1 MSWNVNGICNSE
13 KRRNVFLHA
22 ATLQNNRLDIL
33 VLVSTKLNQNLHQQI
48 KNERGGEHF
57 FNSIDGARG
66 ILVWINNDNKPIM
79 AKEIYRDNAGNLLIV
94 EVKYDNETFKLV
106 ALYGPSDADRPMFFE
121 NMFDQIMINDNA
133 SKFIIVGD
141 WNVTLNYELD
151 NYNYVED
158 RYPNSRII
166 INRVKDDWGL
176 IDPVDFFEVSRP
188 HMTYKSW
195 GINGQTSRLDFFLLS
210 PTMVSSTKNYGKG
223 DKIGLIDHEP
233 IYLKIDFSSFGK
245 SQKTWRFPDKYLCN
259 SDFRKLIRKTIRR
272 VILRYEISRFGVNL
286 ETDAGDNFVNDF
298 LANEP
303 SERLYERRFSIS
315 FHELYEMTMNEIRV
329 ETIAYTAGQK
339 DVERQALN
347 KKLRALV
354 KETQKLERHVKIR
367 IENGNQIRSYNQI
380 IQANVDRLQKD
391 YELQLKRV
399 GELDDAKKGIFGK
412 IHGEQ
417 PRPGFGVLKKN
428 KVAQKY
434 IPALRHNLGPE
445 DPVMLH
451 TDKKNIE
458 TILHNEFSKLFS
470 KHETELGVDDFIR
483 DDLIPKI
490 PVQMRQELE
499 SEINIDEVTKV
510 LNKTKVISSPGWD
523 GFSYNCL
530 KEFWEDLK
538 FLFIKVIHE
547 SFTKKSLPPSQ
558 KWGNISLIPKG
569 DKDKLELKNWRPL
582 TLLPAFYKLVSGTL
596 ANRMSK
602 TLPYIVEADQQGFV
616 SGRNISECLRTTID
630 LIEYVNRNRVE
641 TLMVCIDFK
650 KAFDSLDHDFI
661 ISVLNKFGFG
671 PNFVTWVKTLLD
683 DFKMRVLNGGSPG
696 DHFASERGARQ
707 GDPISSLLFIICIE
721 ILCIKLRSDPSVQGV
736 SLNGALDILISI
748 FADDIVVFLQY
759 DEENLRNTLKIFDD
773 FGKLSGL
780 KIQVEKSQI
789 SYLGGEYDQTK
800 KLCRDMDFVWSKNI
814 NLLGL
819 NFNTS
824 LTNLYDN
831 VKEKK
836 TGFYQDLENWDYKF
850 LTPMGR
856 ISALKSYILP
866 KFNHVAMVIPILKSG
881 DIKEIE
887 SKMFKFIWRDQDKGI
902 ISREIA
908 KAPLKEGGI
917 NAPDLEIMF
926 KSYSLS
932 WLRKLANF
940 KTFDRGWYKI
950 LNTLLVET
958 NLNIEISDIWKL
970 KSGQYSDL
978 QTQIQSNFW
987 KQIFGL
993 LPELLKS
1000 IIHTRKFE
1008 LLNERVWD
1016 SEILDITNRNW
1027 ASYLRGLCNEGKDTE
1042 LEKLRVLM
1050 SLEPVVINNLKTV
1063 VENTDARGFRP
1074 ITNIIP
1080 APKTTCRENFP
1091 EIYNGIEYVSDFYT
1105 FDRATKSIRFKNAE
1119 ELFELRPFQ
1128 YWEDDLRELK
1138 KTIGIFLLVYDI
1150 KESDFKVE
1158 SLNLPKTPI
1167 ALNIAKI
1174 SEKGC
1179 SKWALLLKGKNDS
1192 AIQKENR
1199 IREEKL
1205 NDALGIHIE
1214 TKEWKKI
1221 YNSLGTISFDFKY
1234 RYFQYRIN
1242 RGLLETNSKN
1252 RHVPSRVHD
1261 TMCNFCNRSVETIR
1275 HLLWE
1280 CDITKDFYNEMKEV
1294 LIENWPDFI
1303 WINDIKWLL
1312 FGDIGRTHN
1321 NSQRIIIILILR
1333 YVYMRKA
1340 FKVRPTVSGCKNY
1353 LHNLLF
1359 TLQKAGE
1366 VKSTAMNLTFFSKA
1380 EFVNVYRKFD
1390 NIRE

>member
-1 MSWNVNGICNSE
+1 MNGICNSE

-22 ATLQNNRLDIL
+22 AALQNNRLDIL
-33 VLVSTKLNQNLHQQI
+33 VLVSTKLNHNLHQQI

-57 FNSIDGARG
+57 FNTIDGARG
-66 ILVWINNDNKPIM
+66 ILVWINNDTKPII
-79 AKEIYRDNAGNLLIV
+79 AKEVHKDNAGNLLII
-94 EVKYDNETFKLV
+94 EIKYDNEIFKLV
-106 ALYGPSDADRPMFFE
+106 SLYGPSEADRPMFFE
-121 NMFDQIMINDNA
+121 NMFDQITMDDNA

-151 NYNYVED
+151 NYNYIED
-158 RYPNSRII
+158 RYPNSRVV
-166 INRVKDDWGL
+166 INKVKDDWGL
-176 IDPVDFFEVSRP
+176 VDPVEFFEVERP

-223 DKIGLIDHEP
+223 DTIGLIDHEP

-259 SDFRKLIRKTIRR
+259 SDFRQLIRKSIRR
-272 VILRYEISRFGVNL
+272 VVLRYEISRFGVNL
-286 ETDAGDNFVNDF
+286 ETEAGDYFVNDF
-298 LANEP
+298 LVNEP

-315 FHELYEMTMNEIRV
+315 YHELYEVTMNEIRV
-329 ETIAYTAGQK
+329 DAIAYTAGQK
-339 DVERQALN
+339 NVEREALQ

-354 KETQKLERHVKIR
+354 KESQKLEKHVKIR
-367 IENGNQIRSYNQI
+367 MINGRQIRTYNQI
-380 IQANVDRLQKD
+380 IQANVNRLKRD

-451 TDKKNIE
+451 TNKKNIE
-458 TILHNEFSKLFS
+458 TILHNEFKKLYS
-470 KHETELGVDDFIR
+470 KHNTEIGIDDFIS

-490 PVQMRQELE
+490 PGYLGQELE
-499 SEINIDEVTKV
+499 ADITIDEVTKV

-530 KEFWEDLK
+530 KEFWGDLK

-547 SFTKKSLPPSQ
+547 SFTKESLPPSQ

-582 TLLPAFYKLVSGTL
+582 TLLPAFYKLVSGSL
-596 ANRMSK
+596 AKRMSK
-602 TLPYIVEADQQGFV
+602 TLPYIIKADQQGFV

-650 KAFDSLDHDFI
+650 KAFDSLDHGFI
-661 ISVLNKFGFG
+661 LDVLKKFGFG
-671 PNFVTWVKTLLD
+671 PNFVRWVNLLLKE
-683 DFKMRVLNGGSPG
+683 FNMRVLNGGTPG

-707 GDPISSLLFIICIE
+707 GDPISSLLFILCIE
-721 ILCIKLRSDPSVQGV
+721 ILCIKLRSDPSVKGV
-736 SLNGALDILISI
+736 SLNGQLDVLISI

-759 DEENLRNTLKIFDD
+759 DEDNLRNTLRIFEE

-789 SYLGGEYDQTK
+789 SYLGGNYDNSK

-819 NFNTS
+819 NFNAS

-831 VKEKK
+831 VKDKK
-836 TGFYQDLENWDYKF
+836 LGFYQDLDNWDYKF

-866 KFNHVAMVIPILKSG
+866 KFNHVSMVIPILKNN
-881 DIKEIE
+881 DITEIE
-887 SKMFKFIWRDQDKGI
+887 SRMYKFIWRDQEKGI
-902 ISREIA
+902 ISRDIA
-908 KAPLKEGGI
+908 KAPLKDGGI

-926 KSYSLS
+926 KSYSLT

-940 KTFDRGWYKI
+940 KTYDRGWYKI
-950 LNTLLVET
+950 LNVLLAETTLR
-958 NLNIEISDIWKL
+958 IGISDIWNL
-970 KSGQYSDL
+970 KSGQFSEL
-978 QTQIQSNFW
+978 QAQVKSNFW
-987 KQIFGL
+987 SQIFGL
-993 LPELLKS
+993 IPELLKS

-1008 LLNERVWD
+1008 FLNERIWD
-1016 SEILDITNRNW
+1016 SEILDVTNRNW
-1027 ASYLRGLCNEGKDTE
+1027 ASYLRELCNEGNDLK

-1050 SLEPVVINNLKTV
+1050 SLEPIVINNLKTV
-1063 VENTDARGFRP
+1063 VENLDARSFRP

-1091 EIYNGIEYVSDFYT
+1091 EIYNGIEFISDFYIYDAT
-1105 FDRATKSIRFKNAE
+1105 TKSIRFKNAE
-1119 ELFELRPFQ
+1119 ELFEMRPFQ
-1128 YWEDDLRELK
+1128 YWEEDMRELK
-1138 KTIGIFLLVYDI
+1138 KTIGIFLLLYDI
-1150 KESDFKVE
+1150 NETDFKVE
-1158 SLNLPKTPI
+1158 SLTLPKTPI

-1179 SKWALLLKGKNDS
+1179 SKWAQLLKGKNDS
-1192 AIQKENR
+1192 KIQKENR
-1199 IREEKL
+1199 IREAKL
-1205 NDALGIHIE
+1205 NDALGINLE
-1214 TKEWKKI
+1214 TRDWKKI

-1242 RGLLETNSKN
+1242 RGLLETNSRN
-1252 RHVPSRVHD
+1252 RKVPSRVHD
-1261 TMCNFCNRSVETIR
+1261 IMCNFCNSNVETLR
-1275 HLLWE
+1275 HLLWD
-1280 CDITKDFYNEMKEV
+1280 CNITKDFYNEMKTV
-1294 LIENWPDFI
+1294 LIAIWPDFI
-1303 WINDIKWLL
+1303 WINDLKWVF
-1312 FGDIGRTHN
+1312 FGEIGRTHN
-1321 NSQRIIIILILR
+1321 NSQRIIVLFILR
-1333 YVYMRKA
+1333 YLYMRKA
-1340 FKVRPTVSGCKNY
+1340 FKQRPTVLGCKNY

-1366 VKSTAMNLTFFSKA
+1366 VKSTAMNLAFFSKA
-1380 EFVNVYRKFD
+1380 EFANIYRKFD
-1390 NIRE
+1390 IIRD